1 MDTLKHFENECQNRQ
16 THCMS
21 KIKKARSRFRRVS
34 CRHAVRGFLLPGIAL
49 GAEEYKPVA
58 ICQRRSQN
66 PGPTP
71 PCLRARPQCDNSY
84 TPAVLAPCS
93 RTPSA
98 GRVRRCC
105 SRDGWPGNRTN
116 CHSTLCF
123 IGGAARNGEK
133 GIFNNNNGILV
144 GGMPKHEDAPSL
156 SGAAELALPAT
167 PRRREPRAAPQ
178 VGLTAPPGA
187 GATSRHGCGAGLW
200 GVLQTGAHGGPSDG
214 GPTISRWFRSV
225 MRTRSHW
232 AKRHVVALL

>member
-1 MDTLKHFENECQNRQ
+1 MPRVRRSGRAEVWQQSPSDAQNLMDTLKHFENECQNRQ

-105 SRDGWPGNRTN
+105 RRT
-116 CHSTLCF
+116 CAQTRA
-123 IGGAARNGEK
+123 GRRV
-133 GIFNNNNGILV
+133 IFNRFWQLNDVAGQLGMDDTAIMRRTQPTSILWL
-144 GGMPKHEDAPSL
+144 GTLRSSKRGSHRFRAP
-156 SGAAELALPAT
+156 
-167 PRRREPRAAPQ
+167 RN
-178 VGLTAPPGA
+178 
-187 GATSRHGCGAGLW
+187 W
-200 GVLQTGAHGGPSDG
+200 G
-214 GPTISRWFRSV
+214 
-225 MRTRSHW
+225 
-232 AKRHVVALL
+232 